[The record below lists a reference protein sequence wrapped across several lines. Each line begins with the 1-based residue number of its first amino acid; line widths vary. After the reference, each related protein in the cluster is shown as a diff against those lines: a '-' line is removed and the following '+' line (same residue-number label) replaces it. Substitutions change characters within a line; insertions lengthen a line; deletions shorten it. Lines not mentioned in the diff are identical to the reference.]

1 MTSITEFNA
10 SASNALPAT
19 AQHGFAHAQ
28 PNTDVDYDVLI
39 VGAGLSGIAAA
50 YHLRDRLPST
60 RFAILESRS
69 SLGGTWDLFRYPGIR
84 SDSDMYTLGF
94 SFRPWQG
101 DKAIADGQSILD
113 YVKDTTREF
122 GIDKTIQFEHKVI
135 GADWD
140 SSLARWSVQVERSA
154 DGHVERRRYTC
165 SFLHMCSGYYDYD
178 QGHAPQWPGMDQ
190 FAGQIVHPQ
199 QWPAGLAYADKRVV
213 VVGSGATAV
222 TLVPTM
228 AVTAK
233 HVTMLQRS
241 PTYIFALPS
250 RDVIADKLRGWF
262 PSTIAHRLVRTK
274 NVLLSMYLYNYARR
288 KPEAAKKAIL
298 KMAAKQL
305 GPDFDIGKHLTP
317 RYKPW
322 DQRLCIVP
330 NGDLFKAIRAGKASI
345 VTDEIESFTSTGLRL
360 RSGELLDADI
370 IVTATGLKLKL
381 LGGANITVD
390 GRPINLG
397 DTVSYKGMM
406 SSGVPNLAST
416 FGYTNASW
424 TLKAEL
430 VAKYVA
436 RLLQHMQTNG
446 YDTCVP
452 VLDNQDVGT
461 QPAVDLTS
469 GYIQRAAASL
479 PRQGLHKPW
488 IYHQNYA
495 FDLAAFRFGKLEDGA
510 MRFERRKVAQPAG
523 SDAAY
528 VAEEQTP
535 AKTRASL

>member
-1 MTSITEFNA
+1 MKS
-10 SASNALPAT
+10 
-19 AQHGFAHAQ
+19 
-28 PNTDVDYDVLI
+28 
-39 VGAGLSGIAAA
+39 
-50 YHLRDRLPST
+50 
-60 RFAILESRS
+60 SRS
-69 SLGGTWDLFRYPGIR
+69 R
-84 SDSDMYTLGF
+84 
-94 SFRPWQG
+94 
-101 DKAIADGQSILD
+101 
-113 YVKDTTREF
+113 
-122 GIDKTIQFEHKVI
+122 
-135 GADWD
+135 
-140 SSLARWSVQVERSA
+140 
-154 DGHVERRRYTC
+154 
-165 SFLHMCSGYYDYD
+165 
-178 QGHAPQWPGMDQ
+178 AP
-190 FAGQIVHPQ
+190 
-199 QWPAGLAYADKRVV
+199 
-213 VVGSGATAV
+213 
-222 TLVPTM
+222 
-228 AVTAK
+228 
-233 HVTMLQRS
+233 
-241 PTYIFALPS
+241 
-250 RDVIADKLRGWF
+250 
-262 PSTIAHRLVRTK
+262 
-274 NVLLSMYLYNYARR
+274 
-288 KPEAAKKAIL
+288 
-298 KMAAKQL
+298 
-305 GPDFDIGKHLTP
+305 
-317 RYKPW
+317 
-322 DQRLCIVP
+322 
-330 NGDLFKAIRAGKASI
+330 
-345 VTDEIESFTSTGLRL
+345 GLRL

-381 LGGANITVD
+381 LGGAKITVD

-469 GYIQRAAASL
+469 GYIPACGSIVAKAGPAQA
-479 PRQGLHKPW
+479 W

-510 MRFERRKVAQPAG
+510 MRFERRKVAKHAG

>member
-1 MTSITEFNA
+1 MTSMSEFKSSGAPASTE
-10 SASNALPAT
+10 L
-19 AQHGFAHAQ
+19 
-28 PNTDVDYDVLI
+28 DYDVLI

-50 YHLRDRLPST
+50 YHLQDRLPST
-60 RFAILESRS
+60 RFAILESRTT
-69 SLGGTWDLFRYPGIR
+69 LGGTWDLFRYPGVR

-101 DKAIADGQSILD
+101 DKAIAEGQNILD
-113 YVKDTTREF
+113 YVKDTAREF
-122 GIDKTIQFEHKVI
+122 GIDKKIRFQHKML
-135 GADWD
+135 GADWN
-140 SSLARWSVQVERSA
+140 SATARWSVLVERTVN
-154 DGHVERRRYTC
+154 GRREQVRYSC
-165 SFLHMCSGYYDYD
+165 SFLYMCSGYYDYD
-178 QGHAPQWPGMDQ
+178 TGHAPEWSGMDQ
-190 FAGQIVHPQ
+190 FGGQIVHPQ
-199 QWPAGLAYADKRVV
+199 HWPADLAYAGRRVV
-213 VVGSGATAV
+213 VIGSGATAV

-228 AVTAK
+228 AATAQ

-250 RDVIADKLRGWF
+250 RDVIADKLRSWF
-262 PSTIAHRLVRTK
+262 PSKIAHRLIRTK

-288 KPEAAKKAIL
+288 KPDAAKKAIL

-305 GPDFDIGKHLTP
+305 GPDFDVGKHLTP

-322 DQRLCIVP
+322 DQRLCVIP

-360 RSGELLDADI
+360 RSGEWLDADI

-381 LGGANITVD
+381 LGGATITVD
-390 GRPINLG
+390 GQTINLG

-430 VAKYVA
+430 VAKYVC
-436 RLLQHMQTNG
+436 RLIEHMKAGG

-452 VLDNQDVGT
+452 VLDSADGGT

-469 GYIQRAAASL
+469 GYIQRAAAQL
-479 PRQGLHKPW
+479 PKQGVHKPW

-495 FDLAAFRFGKLEDGA
+495 RDLAAFRYGKLEDGA
-510 MRFERRKVAQPAG
+510 MRFERRRVLATAPGNSHPVEA
-523 SDAAY
+523 
-528 VAEEQTP
+528 
-535 AKTRASL
+535 RASASL